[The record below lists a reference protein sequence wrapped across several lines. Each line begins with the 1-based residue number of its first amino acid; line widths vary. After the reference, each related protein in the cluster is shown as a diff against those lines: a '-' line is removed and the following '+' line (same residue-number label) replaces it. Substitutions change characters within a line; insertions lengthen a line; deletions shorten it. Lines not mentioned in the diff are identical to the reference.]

1 MTKNIHVAHMPTK
14 VVCSYDDKYTKLI
27 RKYRGVGA
35 TYKFVEKMLDE
46 VKWCRRTIKK
56 HFNK

>member
-1 MTKNIHVAHMPTK
+1 MPTK